1 MRHHARPPR
10 GRHRQA
16 APRRRHRPGAV
27 FARRF
32 QPRRRTPDGDRVGA
46 RPAQRRRSAAVRGR
60 AACHPAVP
68 RHQQRRHGIG
78 SASLRCQRVT
88 AAGRAG
94 RARHQGRDQE
104 HELVSGDSPR
114 NRVRDRAA
122 IRGPRQWRPARPGAP
137 GVDPGRGPDGLAGAQ
152 GVARSLPILPGPG
165 PAAVRSQPKL
175 GGGDPRQPAGTA
187 GRAPATVRDSLW
199 PHALR
204 RLAADLVQADGRL
217 FRGDRPAGCSG
228 QGGRQ
233 LDPRRLQPAAQCRP
247 ERDRTLIGQAGALAG
262 ADPADR
268 LRCHQRQNGQG
279 DIRNHV
285 PRARSGAGADGAQ
298 GLQPD
303 QWRRRAGGHRRPGH
317 RRKRPVCGGLQG
329 RKGTG
334 LEIPDRPGDEDLQR
348 PGQPA
353 AARSIAPS
361 EDRIVELTVGE
372 LAHGGAAVAR
382 VDGRVVFVEGAIPGE
397 TVEAEVTHRRKDFW
411 RAQATAVLDP
421 AATRVDPPCPYFKAG
436 CGGCQ
441 LQYLAYPE
449 QLAQKQQVL
458 HRQLE
463 RAHLGFPLDRI
474 DILGMDDPWRYRIR
488 GEFHVLHHG
497 GAVSLGFYRKHTY
510 QTLPIDACLIHA
522 EAIERA
528 LPAFAR
534 AAEDP
539 AAARVTAL
547 QFTWAPGTSDLLWAP
562 YPPGSADPGFG
573 ARAAGWI
580 PELNLNDDSI
590 GIDDAGRHFRVRP
603 EAFVQVNARQREVLY
618 QRAVAFARL
627 RGGDRAVD
635 AYAGI
640 GMLTT
645 RLAEHA
651 ADVIAV
657 EESPY
662 AVRLG
667 ELNMQLNSCG
677 NVQYRRG
684 RVEDALGQIEGP
696 IEVLVLDP
704 PRAGCAETAV
714 EAMANLRA
722 ERMIYIS
729 CDPATLARDVGRF
742 CAAGRYTLVEV
753 AFVDMFQIGR

>member
-1 MRHHARPPR
+1 M
-10 GRHRQA
+10 
-16 APRRRHRPGAV
+16 
-27 FARRF
+27 
-32 QPRRRTPDGDRVGA
+32 
-46 RPAQRRRSAAVRGR
+46 
-60 AACHPAVP
+60 
-68 RHQQRRHGIG
+68 
-78 SASLRCQRVT
+78 
-88 AAGRAG
+88 
-94 RARHQGRDQE
+94 
-104 HELVSGDSPR
+104 
-114 NRVRDRAA
+114 
-122 IRGPRQWRPARPGAP
+122 
-137 GVDPGRGPDGLAGAQ
+137 
-152 GVARSLPILPGPG
+152 
-165 PAAVRSQPKL
+165 
-175 GGGDPRQPAGTA
+175 
-187 GRAPATVRDSLW
+187 
-199 PHALR
+199 
-204 RLAADLVQADGRL
+204 
-217 FRGDRPAGCSG
+217 
-228 QGGRQ
+228 
-233 LDPRRLQPAAQCRP
+233 
-247 ERDRTLIGQAGALAG
+247 
-262 ADPADR
+262 
-268 LRCHQRQNGQG
+268 
-279 DIRNHV
+279 
-285 PRARSGAGADGAQ
+285 
-298 GLQPD
+298 
-303 QWRRRAGGHRRPGH
+303 
-317 RRKRPVCGGLQG
+317 
-329 RKGTG
+329 
-334 LEIPDRPGDEDLQR
+334 
-348 PGQPA
+348 
-353 AARSIAPS
+353 
-361 EDRIVELTVGE
+361 ELTVGE

-449 QLAQKQQVL
+449 QLAQKRQVL

-463 RAHLGFPLDRI
+463 RAHLGFPLDRV

-488 GEFHVLHHG
+488 GEFHVLHRG

-603 EAFVQVNARQREVLY
+603 EAFVQVNARQRD
-618 QRAVAFARL
+618 
-627 RGGDRAVD
+627 DRVVD

-640 GMLTT
+640 GMLTA
-645 RLAEHA
+645 RLAAQA
-651 ADVIAV
+651 AEVIAV

-667 ELNMQLNSCG
+667 ELNMQLNGCD

-684 RVEDALGQIEGP
+684 RVEDTVGQIEGP
-696 IEVLVLDP
+696 IDALVLDP

-722 ERMIYIS
+722 ERLVYIS
-729 CDPATLARDVGRF
+729 CDPATLARDVSRF

-753 AFVDMFQIGR
+753 AFVDMFPQTFHIEAVVKLERNA